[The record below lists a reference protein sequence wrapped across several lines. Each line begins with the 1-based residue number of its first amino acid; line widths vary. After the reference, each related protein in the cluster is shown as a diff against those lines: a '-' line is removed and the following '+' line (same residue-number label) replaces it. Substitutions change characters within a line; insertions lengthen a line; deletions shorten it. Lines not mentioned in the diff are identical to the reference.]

1 MRKGRLGLQWLL
13 ILFFYLAGPLA
24 AHADQTQDVA
34 IIMQMADYLGVD
46 YPEAVEDGQVVNEAE
61 YAEMQEFSA
70 AIESRIQTLPEEPGK
85 PALLQAAAALR
96 EAVAAKAPLARIS
109 ALTAE
114 ISRGLMQHYPVTMAP
129 QQAPDLALGHQLFQ
143 AQCAS
148 CHGAEGRGDGP
159 AGAGLEPPPTDFHE
173 PVRQDQRSPFALYN
187 TLTLGVEGTAMPSFS
202 QLSEAERWALAYYI
216 SQLRYGD
223 AERSQG
229 AALAAQGHPALAAL
243 SDLNALSQATPE
255 AVRAQF
261 GEDGVAVLAYL
272 RSQPALVASAQ
283 DQDHLSFTS
292 RTLDES
298 LAAYRAGD
306 RARAEQ
312 LALTAYLEGFEL
324 AEASVSAVDH
334 KLGLAVE
341 TEMMRLRQLLRHG
354 APVDE
359 VAAQIDDIKTMLA
372 QAREELRAGSL
383 SALGSF
389 TGSFIILAREGLEA
403 ILVLAAVFA
412 FLRKAERRDALPYV
426 HGGWIAAVVL
436 GIATWFVS
444 TYIIT
449 ISGASRELTEGITA
463 LAAAVILLY
472 VGFWLHSKSY
482 AARWQQ
488 YVAGKLQ
495 GALETRNLWALTAVS
510 FLAVYREMFETVL
523 FYRALWEQGNH
534 DAILAGGA
542 AAAAFLLAVIWA
554 VYKLSIRLPVRQ
566 FFSWSSALIAVL
578 AVIFVGNGVAALQ
591 EAGYLSVNPI
601 GRFSLPLLGIHGNV
615 EALAAQLIMLALA
628 IAAFAFNHYSARR
641 LAQ

>member
-1 MRKGRLGLQWLL
+1 MRKGRFGLHWLFV
-13 ILFFYLAGPLA
+13 LFIYLASPLA
-24 AHADQTQDVA
+24 AHADQAQGVA

-70 AIESRIQTLPEEPGK
+70 AIENRIQALPDEAGK

-96 EAVAAKAPLARIS
+96 QAVETKAALAQVT

-129 QQAPDLALGHQLFQ
+129 QQAPDLALGQQLFQ
-143 AQCAS
+143 TQCTS
-148 CHGAEGRGDGP
+148 CHGVEGRGDGAAA
-159 AGAGLEPPPTDFHE
+159 AGMEPPPTDFHE

-187 TLTLGVEGTAMPSFS
+187 TLTLGVEGTAMASFS

-216 SQLRYGD
+216 SQIRYSD
-223 AERSQG
+223 AERAKG
-229 AALAAQGHPALAAL
+229 AELAARNHPALAAL
-243 SDLNALSQATPE
+243 NGLNELSQATPE

-261 GEDGVAVLAYL
+261 GEDGVAVLAHL
-272 RSQPALVASAQ
+272 RAQPALVVSAEG
-283 DQDHLSFTS
+283 QDHLSFTS

-306 RARAEQ
+306 RAGAEQ

-324 AEASVSAVDH
+324 AEASVSAVDS
-334 KLGLAVE
+334 KLGLAIE
-341 TEMMRLRQLLRHG
+341 AEMMQLRQLLRHG
-354 APVDE
+354 APADE
-359 VAAQIDDIKTMLA
+359 VAAHIGGIKTMLE
-372 QAREELRAGSL
+372 QARDQLQAGGL
-383 SALGSF
+383 SVVGSF

-444 TYIIT
+444 TYLIT
-449 ISGASRELTEGITA
+449 ISGASRELTEGVTA

-495 GALETRNLWALTAVS
+495 GALETRNLWALAAVS

-534 DAILAGGA
+534 NAILAGGVV
-542 AAAAFLLAVIWA
+542 AAAFLLAVIWA

-601 GRFSLPLLGIHGNV
+601 GRFSLPLLGIYGNV
-615 EALAAQLIMLALA
+615 EALLAQLVMLGLA